1 MPDSRNTDEPTT
13 ASGQPGAPQEARC
26 VQLFLERFP
35 HIRQMSQELLKD
47 SESFRELC
55 EEYEACTSV
64 IQRLAHSEADAAL
77 LSEYSALRL
86 RLEGELLR
94 CISSYWSAKGP
105 A

>member
-1 MPDSRNTDEPTT
+1 MADSRNTDDPR
-13 ASGQPGAPQEARC
+13 SPRGPPGAPQDSRC

-35 HIRQMSQELLKD
+35 HIRELSQELLKD
-47 SESFRELC
+47 SEPFRELC

-64 IQRLAHSEADAAL
+64 IERLTRSEADAAL

-86 RLEGELLR
+86 RLEGEMLR
-94 CISSYWSAKGP
+94 CISALWSAKGP